1 MATIS
6 YSSGVKFN
14 EMEAAVST
22 VSGYDPGHY
31 YIAEY
36 SPVDVAIYLE
46 DQANLRNG
54 YYAIGVEN
62 VAIRYDFSDNTAGV
76 SLSGYVNGDYI
87 IGSSSYD
94 QLFGGAGDDTIVG
107 GARGDSLDGGD
118 GVDTLSYETSA
129 SAVFISLQDGS
140 ARFGDADGDMFINFE
155 NLRGS
160 LGNDT
165 LSGDAGANVIEG
177 WGGAD
182 RIMAQDGDDRIILR
196 GATEANVVDGGNGH
210 DILTLE
216 GGYDYVFDAFAIS
229 GIEQVNVGGGA
240 VADFSAVQVTIG
252 TFKSTSDF
260 RSGVDLTTTDNA
272 ESIRLGRGMDT
283 LDAGGGDD
291 KIYVVSD
298 GQATIDGGAGTDRLF
313 VQSGFHMYNDETLT
327 NVEMITVRSGATLE
341 LGELTTGMR
350 ITSTSAAADASET
363 FMFGSAGDDVMR
375 AGAGG
380 DIIAGGFGDD
390 RLFGGAGADNFAYG
404 GAGFGRDQ
412 VTADLAMDRISLYQ
426 IANDLG
432 DLSFRTAANGE
443 DVVVTFADLD
453 PKTNAIFLKGV
464 TLEDVQA
471 AADSFFIF
479 VA

>member
-6 YSSGVKFN
+6 YSSGAKFD
-14 EMEAAVST
+14 EMNATIEN
-22 VSGYDPGHY
+22 VSGY
-31 YIAEY
+31 IAENVFQGFY
-36 SPVDVAIYLE
+36 RFADSAVYLVDIVSG
-46 DQANLRNG
+46 QNG
-54 YYAIGVEN
+54 YYGINEPN
-62 VAIRYDFSDNTAGV
+62 IAIRYDFSDNTGG
-76 SLSGYVNGDYI
+76 LLLNGYVNGDII
-87 IGSSSYD
+87 IGGSAEDALYG
-94 QLFGGAGDDTIVG
+94 FAGDDTMVG
-107 GARGDSLDGGD
+107 GVGGDDLSGGD

-129 SAVFISLQDGS
+129 SAVFVSLQDGS
-140 ARFGDADGDMFINFE
+140 ARFGDAQGDTFREFE

-216 GGYDYVFDAFAIS
+216 GGHNYVFDAFAIS

-240 VADFSAVQVTIG
+240 VVDFSSVAVTIDM
-252 TFKSTSDF
+252 FKSASDF
-260 RSGVDLTTTDNA
+260 TSGIDLTTTDNA
-272 ESIRLGRGMDT
+272 ESIRLGKGADT

-291 KIYVVSD
+291 KIFVSD

-313 VQSGFHMYNDETLT
+313 VQSGFHIFADETLQ
-327 NVEMITVRSGATLE
+327 NVEIVTVRSGAAVGLID
-341 LGELTTGMR
+341 LTTGMR
-350 ITSTSAAADASET
+350 VTSTSTADGGGARI
-363 FMFGSAGDDVMR
+363 FGTTGDDVIR
-375 AGAGG
+375 LGAGG
-380 DIIAGGFGDD
+380 DTVAGAAGDD
-390 RLFGGAGADNFAYG
+390 RIFGGAGADTFLF
-404 GAGFGRDQ
+404 GADFGRDQ
-412 VTADLAMDRISLYQ
+412 VTADLTMDRIDVRG

-432 DLSFRTAANGE
+432 DLSFRTSANGE
-443 DVVVTFADLD
+443 NVVVTFADLD

-471 AADSFFIF
+471 AADSFFVF
-479 VA
+479 VS